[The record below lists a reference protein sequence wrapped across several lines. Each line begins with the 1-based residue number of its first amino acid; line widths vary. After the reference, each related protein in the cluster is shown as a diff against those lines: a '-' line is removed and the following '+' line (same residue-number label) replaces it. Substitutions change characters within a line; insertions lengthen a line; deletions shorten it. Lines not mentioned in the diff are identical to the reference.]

1 MQYNL
6 KKIKGDASF
15 REFYRLKKGR
25 NTSII
30 IYSRKD
36 TFKNLIQYAS
46 INKILLKNKILAPQL
61 KKSYFSKGLMEVT
74 DFGNNIFYDYIK
86 KSKKKEYHYKK
97 LINLILKLQ
106 KIKIKRKIKFKN
118 YEIKL
123 IDYNL
128 KELQKESDLFFRWY
142 LNFFFKC
149 NKKVI
154 KKIKSELKKIYLKL
168 NLKNNILTHRDF
180 HASNI
185 IIFKNKFALIDSQD
199 AIIGNPMYDLASL
212 IDDVRIKIPNKLRSK
227 LFEYYVLKSNFKKE
241 DANKLMNDFEI
252 LSVQRNLKILGIFV
266 RLFRRD
272 KKSKYLKFLPNTCY
286 LINKRMTN
294 PIFKNLKQTLKKY
307 IELKNLNKKLKNVN

>member
-97 LINLILKLQ
+97 LIDLILKLQ

-142 LNFFFKC
+142 LNFFL
-149 NKKVI
+149 NVI
-154 KKIKSELKKIYLKL
+154 KK
-168 NLKNNILTHRDF
+168 
-180 HASNI
+180 
-185 IIFKNKFALIDSQD
+185 
-199 AIIGNPMYDLASL
+199 
-212 IDDVRIKIPNKLRSK
+212 
-227 LFEYYVLKSNFKKE
+227 
-241 DANKLMNDFEI
+241 
-252 LSVQRNLKILGIFV
+252 
-266 RLFRRD
+266 
-272 KKSKYLKFLPNTCY
+272 
-286 LINKRMTN
+286 
-294 PIFKNLKQTLKKY
+294 
-307 IELKNLNKKLKNVN
+307 